1 MKSISDVF
9 SKNRAEEFPDDLWGN
24 YVLPR
29 NYSQYDLRKL
39 KKAAIIVGGR
49 GSGKTMFLKY
59 HCHSTVFSTKREHI
73 PSNSLEN
80 IGLYFRP
87 DTSFTRMINKEWIG
101 DNWESIFNTFLS
113 ISILIEFSKL
123 ITSIIESKIEDINL
137 KDSLKNFKIPTV
149 IATSLKLSN
158 VQPMVE
164 IEDSLRDCLF
174 EICNWINLPAI
185 SPPPFNLDL
194 KITLLLLIERFSKIS
209 KLINNSSYH
218 IFIDE
223 FENLTFEQQ
232 KVINTWLKHGQ
243 NPLIFSVAY
252 KKHAE
257 VSRETKSQERIVER
271 DDFRTIDLEQLYF
284 DESNPS
290 NYELLAAEVATLK
303 LVEYFNLDT
312 IKDVIKLY
320 SDEGTLIARKNKE
333 YQDKVRNFVCPLFP
347 SESNS
352 NIAREIINTQS
363 LKEKLISSLINEGL
377 KLHKNKKFTPYDFIN
392 IDYPEA
398 SIVNGVL
405 LNRKG
410 VNNTPEIIHSE
421 FKKLLTGQQS
431 KYKSW
436 IPNNLVGVIL
446 FIYNSFPNRPCP
458 IYAGFNQYVMLSKG
472 NLRHFLELCYQ
483 ALLRA
488 EVVEHIRPGEVFSA
502 IPVEIQA
509 KSTLRMS
516 TLELEKISDL
526 GANGIH
532 LKRIAK
538 RLGIIFKYSQKR
550 KSQSEPEVNHF
561 SIALSDISLLD
572 KSTQKLLKEA
582 LIWSVL
588 FEQKSTKNKSDS
600 EVEMVD
606 YILHPVLSASF
617 GISYRKKRKLR
628 LSCEQVEV
636 IFNGDEERFNNIL
649 KNFGEKWGIQEEH
662 GNIDNNININGQIE
676 LL

>member
-39 KKAAIIVGGR
+39 KKAAIVVGGR

-59 HCHSTVFSTKREHI
+59 HCHATVFSAKRENI
-73 PSNSLEN
+73 SNQLLEN

-87 DTSFTRMINKEWIG
+87 DTSFTRMISKEWIG
-101 DNWESIFNTFLS
+101 DSWESTFNTFIAVSLM
-113 ISILIEFSKL
+113 IEFSKL
-123 ITSIIESKIEDINL
+123 AKSIIQSNIKDANF
-137 KDSLKNFKIPTV
+137 KDSLVNFKLPKI
-149 IATSLKLSN
+149 ILKSLNLESYSLI
-158 VQPMVE
+158 E
-164 IEDSLRDCLF
+164 IEDSLQDILF
-174 EICNWINLPAI
+174 EICNWINLPKI
-185 SPPPFNLDL
+185 TPPPYNLDL
-194 KITLLLLIERFSKIS
+194 KNTLTLLIERLSNIS
-209 KLINNSSYH
+209 PLINNSTYH

-223 FENLTFEQQ
+223 FENLTIEQQ
-232 KVINTWLKHGQ
+232 KVINTWLKHGES
-243 NPLIFSVAY
+243 PLIFSVAY
-252 KKHAE
+252 KKHAD

-271 DDFRTIDLEQLYF
+271 DDFRTIDVEQLYF
-284 DESNPS
+284 DESNPK
-290 NYELLAAEVATLK
+290 NYELLAAEVAALK
-303 LVEYFNLDT
+303 LVEYFNLDSV
-312 IKDVIKLY
+312 KDVIKLY
-320 SDEGTLIARKNKE
+320 SDESTLVARKSDK
-333 YQDKVRNFVCPLFP
+333 YQDTIRNFVCPLFP
-347 SESNS
+347 SETNS
-352 NIAREIINTQS
+352 NIAKEIISTSS
-363 LKEKLISSLINEGL
+363 LKDKLISSLLIEGL
-377 KLHKNKKFTPYDFIN
+377 KLHKNKNLNPDDFIN
-392 IDYPEA
+392 QNFPEA

-410 VNNTPEIIHSE
+410 INNTPEIILDE
-421 FKKLLTGQQS
+421 FNKHINGQQS
-431 KYKSW
+431 RYKSW

-488 EVVEHIRPGEVFSA
+488 ETVEHIRPGEIFTS
-502 IPVEIQA
+502 IPVDIQA
-509 KSTLRMS
+509 KSTLRTS

-526 GANGIH
+526 GANGVH

-538 RLGIIFKYSQKR
+538 RLGIIFKYSQRR

-561 SIALSDISLLD
+561 SIALSDISLLEN
-572 KSTQKLLKEA
+572 STHKLLKEA

-588 FEQKSTKNKSDS
+588 FEQKSTKNKSES

-628 LSCEQVEV
+628 LSHDQVEI
-636 IFNGDEERFNNIL
+636 IFNGDEEKFNIIL
-649 KNFGEKWGIQEEH
+649 KNFGEKWGLQDEQ
-662 GNIDNNININGQIE
+662 GQIDNNINVNGQIE